1 MLGPKLRDANLGMYL
16 SHLGLELH
24 VGGWN
29 NEVTGCRTERTQHW
43 GSRCDT
49 PGASFP
55 AHCQLFSGHW
65 RSERAW
71 CEKLCLQRIDF
82 IIINTTWQNHKQKNL
97 TVLYYI
103 WLWICGLINTS
114 VLAIAFVWIKLS
126 FPTSHIE
133 PSHFCVCE
141 SLKFKPKS
149 GRG

>member
-1 MLGPKLRDANLGMYL
+1 MYITVTLGPKLRDANLGTYL

-24 VGGWN
+24 VSGWN
-29 NEVTGCRTERTQHW
+29 NEVTGCRTERTLHW

-49 PGASFP
+49 PGVSFP

-71 CEKLCLQRIDF
+71 CEKLYVCNVLISLLIPCGKITNKR
-82 IIINTTWQNHKQKNL
+82 TWQFS
-97 TVLYYI
+97 TIYDCGFVVLSILCVNKIKFSYFTYR
-103 WLWICGLINTS
+103 
-114 VLAIAFVWIKLS
+114 AFS
-126 FPTSHIE
+126 F
-133 PSHFCVCE
+133 FLCE